1 VTDQLPFSE
10 TIANAPPAQDRPG
23 FVRLCKDFLHAD
35 EYVIGFEADGSQ
47 IKRRFTPADFSA
59 IVARFA
65 ELNAAGIP
73 TPLRWGH
80 GSGVG
85 DTDDTQSEADVAEV
99 WADNERAYFG
109 VYVTPEDAARLTKKQ
124 RPCSPALEPNF
135 MDGTGKV
142 WPGYSL
148 KHIAMVSH
156 ATVPDQLPFIQMG
169 LPAPKPQGKRKM
181 PVTFE
186 PLVTNVNRLFDRVK
200 PGAGLATEGDNAVT
214 EDNFD
219 VLFPAIV
226 DAILGPDAEEPEPAA
241 DEPPVV
247 EPAAE
252 ADPLVMSLKTA
263 VESLTAEVA
272 ALRNGKA
279 ADAKAEFE
287 SAVDAL
293 CADGT
298 IKAAKKPI
306 LMELAKGK
314 GYDKQLLADLYDGA
328 EKAILMGSKTKH
340 LKNAKEPN
348 AAPFS
353 EADREKAKRL
363 LGRKP
368 KKAD

>member
-1 VTDQLPFSE
+1 MTEQLPFSE
-10 TIANAPPAQDRPG
+10 TIANAPQAQDRPG

-169 LPAPKPQGKRKM
+169 LPAPKPQGKKRM
-181 PVTFE
+181 AMTFE
-186 PLVTNVNRLFDRVK
+186 VAKSAVERLAQRINPEASLPESFSEDSFDEVV
-200 PGAGLATEGDNAVT
+200 PMFVDMVAGKEV
-214 EDNFD
+214 
-219 VLFPAIV
+219 
-226 DAILGPDAEEPEPAA
+226 EEPEPVA

-252 ADPLVMSLKTA
+252 VDPLLMSLKTA

-272 ALRNGKA
+272 TLRNGKA

-298 IKAAKKPI
+298 ITAAKKPI

-314 GYDKQLLADLYDGA
+314 GYDKQLLADLYGGA

-348 AAPFS
+348 TAPFS